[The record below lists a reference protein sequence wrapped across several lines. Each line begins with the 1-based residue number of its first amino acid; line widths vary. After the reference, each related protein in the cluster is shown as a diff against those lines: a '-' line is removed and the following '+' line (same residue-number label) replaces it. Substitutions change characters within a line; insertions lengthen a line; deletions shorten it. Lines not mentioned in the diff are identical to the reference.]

1 MQDFINRFL
10 KAWKA
15 WSDDGKDAF
24 LESFLDEVKSSQ
36 NDPSNFLGI
45 LEQEIKSLSQEGL
58 KDDISSMLEVIE
70 SMKNEIS
77 QEQNNPNENVDDFM
91 NALQDEIKEEQS
103 ISNDNPNEFVESLAQ
118 AITETQENANEHTE
132 EKSFLEMSEDE
143 YYEHMQEQYI
153 QMNEYDGIA
162 RVSAELEQQE
172 IEREEAE
179 LENKALQDYEES
191 QIQRAEEISI
201 TEHENELA
209 REELERYAIE
219 GENKALEQYYE
230 SQNPDT
236 LLYEQQVAQEQDKEK
251 QLSNNQDLELETL
264 RDSNIKQGLNNE
276 SIELLE
282 SLQVIRDET
291 SEVTNSLRAND
302 ELLRPTGENTTSKIA
317 SIALEE
323 NKQLNEKETNEQEL
337 AKTQESEQEGPQ
349 EKPKITPSNDIDLKD
364 KYANLHS
371 FFKQTE
377 LDIKQKRIKTK
388 LDFKESFLNY
398 AKNHMS
404 EDELKVLL
412 VVSQKEPTKLT
423 KEHINLIT
431 DCLEQAHGNKH
442 MQDKGLQLSVKSILG
457 HELEKEHQIVL
468 KDYLKKSKDS
478 LEPMDNRV
486 YEVMQKHLDKQQA
499 KTLKNLD
506 STTQSVGVNV
516 IKEQAKANKNAE
528 QPKNSQ
534 SEPTQEANTQDNNLD
549 LQYHQAK
556 EIMEQTEQYFPLDV
570 KPKNEKIPTREQFIE
585 MQESL
590 YERMV
595 EFGNHPSYFKTI
607 NEFISKAYIQQKNS
621 TEMQMDFRDLNQK
634 LMGGKYKSWSE
645 HMIDAGRIIN
655 AEYARASL
663 EFDKK
668 RQAKQEQSKTL
679 HPDEPWLDYDPK
691 AHKGLQ
697 ERQKSQEKAQNKGN
711 NNDEPWIEFGKKEQ
725 ARAKAHYQAM
735 LEKERAK
742 ELAKEQNSTQK
753 EVKKEILDYGYT
765 QNTPAKSRKR

>member
-1 MQDFINRFL
+1 MQDFINGFL

-24 LESFLDEVKSSQ
+24 LESFLDEVKNSK
-36 NDPSNFLGI
+36 NDPTNFLGI

-58 KDDISSMLEVIE
+58 KDDISFMLEVIE

-77 QEQNNPNENVDDFM
+77 NTKDNENVSDFF
-91 NALQDEIKEEQS
+91 NAFQQEINEEQS
-103 ISNDNPNEFVESLAQ
+103 ISNDNPSEFVESLEKV
-118 AITETQENANEHTE
+118 IVETQNANKHEIQNSSENEVELTE

-143 YYEHMQEQYI
+143 YYEYQQEQYI
-153 QMNEYDGIA
+153 QMNEDDGIA
-162 RVSAELEQQE
+162 RVSAKLEQQE
-172 IEREEAE
+172 
-179 LENKALQDYEES
+179 LESKALQDYEEN

-201 TEHENELA
+201 AEHENKLEK
-209 REELERYAIE
+209 EELERYALE

-236 LLYEQQVAQEQDKEK
+236 LYEQQVFQEQEKEQEK
-251 QLSNNQDLELETL
+251 ELLNQQDLELETL
-264 RDSNIKQGLNNE
+264 RDNNTKQGLDNE
-276 SIELLE
+276 SATLLE

-291 SEVTNSLRAND
+291 NEVITFLNPNEL

-323 NKQLNEKETNEQEL
+323 SNKLNEKEPNTQEQGEYAQKEQEK
-337 AKTQESEQEGPQ
+337 KTH
-349 EKPKITPSNDIDLKD
+349 SNDIDLKD
-364 KYANLHS
+364 KYASLHS

-398 AKNHMS
+398 AKNHMN

-423 KEHINLIT
+423 KEHINLIK

-457 HELEKEHQIVL
+457 HQLEKEHHEVL
-468 KDYLKKSKDS
+468 KDYLAKSKDS

-486 YEVMQKHLDKQQA
+486 YEVMRKHLDKQQA

-506 STTQSVGVNV
+506 SATQSVGVNA
-516 IKEQAKANKNAE
+516 IKEQNKANKNSE

-534 SEPTQEANTQDNNLD
+534 NEPRQETTNAQTNSTATQQENTKQNQAIEQNGTT
-549 LQYHQAK
+549 QAK
-556 EIMEQTEQYFPLDV
+556 EPQ
-570 KPKNEKIPTREQFIE
+570 
-585 MQESL
+585 S
-590 YERMV
+590 
-595 EFGNHPSYFKTI
+595 
-607 NEFISKAYIQQKNS
+607 
-621 TEMQMDFRDLNQK
+621 
-634 LMGGKYKSWSE
+634 
-645 HMIDAGRIIN
+645 
-655 AEYARASL
+655 
-663 EFDKK
+663 
-668 RQAKQEQSKTL
+668 KQEPKKTL

-691 AHKGLQ
+691 AHKCLQ
-697 ERQKSQEKAQNKGN
+697 ERQKEEIQEKAQSN

-735 LEKERAK
+735 LEKEKAK
-742 ELAKEQNSTQK
+742 ELAKEQNNAQK
-753 EVKKEILDYGYT
+753 EVKKEMPTIDYDYT
-765 QNTPAKSRKR
+765 QNTLSKSRRR

>member
-1 MQDFINRFL
+1 MQDFINGFL

-24 LESFLDEVKSSQ
+24 LESFLDEVKNSK
-36 NDPSNFLGI
+36 NDPTNFLGI

-58 KDDISSMLEVIE
+58 KDDISFMLEVIE

-77 QEQNNPNENVDDFM
+77 NTKDNENVSDFF
-91 NALQDEIKEEQS
+91 NAFQQEINEEQS
-103 ISNDNPNEFVESLAQ
+103 ISNDNPSEFVESLEKV
-118 AITETQENANEHTE
+118 IVETQNANKHEIQNSSENEVELTE

-143 YYEHMQEQYI
+143 YYEYQQEQYI
-153 QMNEYDGIA
+153 QMNEDDGIA
-162 RVSAELEQQE
+162 RVSAKLEQQE
-172 IEREEAE
+172 
-179 LENKALQDYEES
+179 LESKALQDYEEN

-201 TEHENELA
+201 AEHENKLEK
-209 REELERYAIE
+209 EELERYALE

-236 LLYEQQVAQEQDKEK
+236 LYEQQVFQEQEKEQEK
-251 QLSNNQDLELETL
+251 ELLNQQDLELETL
-264 RDSNIKQGLNNE
+264 RDNNTKQGLDNE
-276 SIELLE
+276 SATLLE

-291 SEVTNSLRAND
+291 NEVITFLNPNEL

-323 NKQLNEKETNEQEL
+323 SNKLNEKEPNTQEQGEYAQKEQE
-337 AKTQESEQEGPQ
+337 K
-349 EKPKITPSNDIDLKD
+349 KTPSNDIDLKD
-364 KYANLHS
+364 KYASLHS

-398 AKNHMS
+398 AKNHMN

-423 KEHINLIT
+423 KEHINLIK

-457 HELEKEHQIVL
+457 HQLEKEHHEVL
-468 KDYLKKSKDS
+468 KDYLAKSKDS

-486 YEVMQKHLDKQQA
+486 YEVMRKHLDKQQA

-506 STTQSVGVNV
+506 SATQSVGVNA
-516 IKEQAKANKNAE
+516 IKEQNKANKNSE

-534 SEPTQEANTQDNNLD
+534 NEPRQETTNAQTNSTATQQENTKQNQAIEQNGTT
-549 LQYHQAK
+549 QAK
-556 EIMEQTEQYFPLDV
+556 EPQ
-570 KPKNEKIPTREQFIE
+570 
-585 MQESL
+585 S
-590 YERMV
+590 
-595 EFGNHPSYFKTI
+595 
-607 NEFISKAYIQQKNS
+607 
-621 TEMQMDFRDLNQK
+621 
-634 LMGGKYKSWSE
+634 
-645 HMIDAGRIIN
+645 
-655 AEYARASL
+655 
-663 EFDKK
+663 
-668 RQAKQEQSKTL
+668 KQEPKKTL

-691 AHKGLQ
+691 AHKCLQ
-697 ERQKSQEKAQNKGN
+697 ERQKEEIQEKAQSN

-735 LEKERAK
+735 LEKEKAK
-742 ELAKEQNSTQK
+742 ELAKEQNNAQK
-753 EVKKEILDYGYT
+753 EVKKEMPTIDYDYT
-765 QNTPAKSRKR
+765 QNTLSKSRRR